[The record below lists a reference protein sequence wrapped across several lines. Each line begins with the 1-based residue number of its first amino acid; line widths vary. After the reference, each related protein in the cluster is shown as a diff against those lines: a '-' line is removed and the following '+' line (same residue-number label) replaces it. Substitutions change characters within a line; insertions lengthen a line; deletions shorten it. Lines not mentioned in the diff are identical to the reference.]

1 MHSWRMAITTYLQ
14 CATHL
19 RELELRPS
27 PVAYSILSQL
37 AQSSSHSLTT
47 LYLSYYE
54 DLLAGPPRYLSLA
67 PFSKLRMLDVDVP
80 IVGWLEDDSPMF
92 SACKLPALETIHWRG
107 PPTSGFYEF
116 LADSTFSPLSEV
128 AIINTAALSPLTTA
142 QLVRFFKRNT
152 IEDLNL
158 ALEEEEDFT
167 AVLPHTRAEMLL
179 LMRGRE
185 LETPPPSVVAHLSST
200 TGIFRVHRPEKAEP
214 LWALFDA
221 FKARPKSPVL
231 FIMIQTI
238 EPGEL
243 FSWVPYNPGYSG
255 PAPHE
260 EGSNGSAF
268 IAKLRVYAVELR
280 KKGISIVDMWGNTSR
295 SGPSG

>member
-1 MHSWRMAITTYLQ
+1 VS
-14 CATHL
+14 
-19 RELELRPS
+19 
-27 PVAYSILSQL
+27 
-37 AQSSSHSLTT
+37 
-47 LYLSYYE
+47 
-54 DLLAGPPRYLSLA
+54 
-67 PFSKLRMLDVDVP
+67 
-80 IVGWLEDDSPMF
+80 
-92 SACKLPALETIHWRG
+92 
-107 PPTSGFYEF
+107 
-116 LADSTFSPLSEV
+116 
-128 AIINTAALSPLTTA
+128 IINTAPLTPLTTA

-152 IEDLNL
+152 IEDLSL
-158 ALEEEEDFT
+158 ALDEEEEFA
-167 AVLPHTRAEMLL
+167 AVLPHTRAELLL

-200 TGIFRVHRPEKAEP
+200 TGVFRVHRPEKAEP
-214 LWALFDA
+214 LGALFDA

-231 FIMIQTI
+231 VHHD
-238 EPGEL
+238 PGHGARRAL
-243 FSWVPYNPGYSG
+243 LVVLYNPGYSG

>member
-1 MHSWRMAITTYLQ
+1 
-14 CATHL
+14 
-19 RELELRPS
+19 
-27 PVAYSILSQL
+27 
-37 AQSSSHSLTT
+37 
-47 LYLSYYE
+47 
-54 DLLAGPPRYLSLA
+54 
-67 PFSKLRMLDVDVP
+67 
-80 IVGWLEDDSPMF
+80 
-92 SACKLPALETIHWRG
+92 
-107 PPTSGFYEF
+107 
-116 LADSTFSPLSEV
+116 V

-167 AVLPHTRAEMLL
+167 AVLPHTRAEILL

-185 LETPPPSVVAHLSST
+185 FETPPPNVVAHLSST
-200 TGIFRVHRPEKAEP
+200 TGIFRAHRPEKAEP

-221 FKARPKSPVL
+221 FKAGPKSPVL

-255 PAPHE
+255 PAPDE
-260 EGSNGSAF
+260 EGSGRSAF
-268 IAKLRVYAVELR
+268 ITKLRVYAAELK
-280 KKGISIVDMWGNTSR
+280 KKGIAVVDMWGNTSLR
-295 SGPSG
+295 GPSG